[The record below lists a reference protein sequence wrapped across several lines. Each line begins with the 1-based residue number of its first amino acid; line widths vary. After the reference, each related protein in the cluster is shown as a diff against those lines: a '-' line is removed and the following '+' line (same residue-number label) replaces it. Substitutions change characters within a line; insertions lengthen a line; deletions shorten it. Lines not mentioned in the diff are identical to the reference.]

1 MSGKFSVLRFL
12 IKSYVVC
19 TGAIFVAMVLGV
31 YVSAAIENV
40 NIDLEGGILDAA
52 IDSLKG
58 GAVMTAAAA
67 AVMLNNYWFRVRK

>member
-1 MSGKFSVLRFL
+1 
-12 IKSYVVC
+12 
-19 TGAIFVAMVLGV
+19 MVLGV

-40 NIDLEGGILDAA
+40 NIDLEGVILDAA

-67 AVMLNNYWFRVRK
+67 VMLKNYWFRVRK

>member
-40 NIDLEGGILDAA
+40 NIDLEGVILDAA

-67 AVMLNNYWFRVRK
+67 VMLKNYWFRVRK